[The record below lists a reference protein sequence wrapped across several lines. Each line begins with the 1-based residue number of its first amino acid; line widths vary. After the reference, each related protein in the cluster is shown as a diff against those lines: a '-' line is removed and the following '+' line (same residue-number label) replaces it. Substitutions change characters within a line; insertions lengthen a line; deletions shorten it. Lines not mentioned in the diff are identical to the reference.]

1 MPHREDNGRA
11 GQSEGPAGSA
21 QPRPGSCPRVCD
33 GGGGAQ
39 VETLQDGVIRSLE
52 DLMTEGDPGLG
63 EAGVE
68 FDEEKKVGGQADRV
82 AGSLIILSAMSSC
95 CFLPGG

>member
-39 VETLQDGVIRSLE
+39 VETLQDGVIGSLE
-52 DLMTEGDPGLG
+52 DLVEGDHL
-63 EAGVE
+63 EVTL
-68 FDEEKKVGGQADRV
+68 DWVKQVWNLMKREK
-82 AGSLIILSAMSSC
+82 
-95 CFLPGG
+95 